1 LERKE
6 INRIIRRL
14 KDDKVI
20 GVDGVPNE
28 ETWRRNKGIS
38 VMVMQQNMER
48 RGIGTRMGKV

>member
-28 ETWRRNKGIS
+28 EI
-38 VMVMQQNMER
+38 
-48 RGIGTRMGKV
+48 